1 MKTKILLAAPLLC
14 LLLTLAVPGLAQEG
28 DEGPTWEVSRAWE
41 GLIRAPG
48 WTEVQ
53 VTLTNEGSAWE
64 GMLQIT
70 DPANEATYRLPLLLP
85 AHSRKQYRLP
95 LFVSG
100 TGSLRIALVQ
110 EGRVE
115 HQKML
120 RHTPV
125 ENTERVCAIVDAS
138 GALSL
143 GIKEGC
149 ARTLLL
155 QDVVGLPE
163 TPMAWDAVDVLLVNG
178 ASTAALT
185 AAQQEALLA
194 WVGAGGHL
202 IVGGGAALPQAL
214 TGLPETLQIAS
225 LSAPGS
231 STLQPAP
238 GAEVTSRSLQGAV
251 VVGKELGVGRV
262 EVVSWDLTISRYLPR
277 LTPLWDGDAIPAVSL
292 FSSGEALASAA
303 PNHDTLLEVPT
314 ALMPK
319 LWPWLIVFPLYVLL
333 MGPVTWLIVK
343 RRRQPLL
350 VWVLIPLWIAL
361 ATVGLSLWLGGAFAH
376 TFPMV
381 NEIAFVSVPAPG
393 LPARVIQSTALFA
406 PRAGDLSWEME
417 GAPRPLLG
425 RFDFDMGYYSE
436 GQSFPADVTWTETGA
451 HVDTEHP
458 LGPLTWGAEGLT
470 IAPEITAEL
479 AWASG
484 WTGSGS
490 DTPLIR
496 GTLRSSVPLQH
507 LNLLLEG
514 GDYRIALTDTVPAN
528 VQLEITQPVTVE
540 QTYSLTYNELCGV
553 RLHDHYYPYYATP
566 PSIQSHPGEQDTR
579 AHRCYLTAITTGVPF
594 SHEKLRGTWM
604 GETCWLVAVPCPTF
618 YSGSV
623 HISSENFSVSAENG
637 WADEDGYVYI
647 SMPDTT
653 VDYTLPSFL
662 VPRKVNRLT
671 LEFQTRDWPSDGTL
685 KFSDV
690 ITVELWNWTTE
701 RWVAISTPEVGTSLT
716 LGGVQAQQF
725 LDTTGKL
732 RLRLTPSTDVP
743 PIKVLITIDGTR

>member
-1 MKTKILLAAPLLC
+1 MKTKILLAVPLLC
-14 LLLTLAVPGLAQEG
+14 LLLTLAAPGLAQEG
-28 DEGPTWEVSRAWE
+28 DEGPTWEVLRAWG

-48 WTEVQ
+48 WMEVQ

-64 GMLQIT
+64 GVLQIA
-70 DPANEATYRLPLLLP
+70 DPANEVNYRLPLLLP

-100 TGSLRIALVQ
+100 TGSSRISLVQ
-110 EGRVE
+110 EGQVE
-115 HQKML
+115 REERL
-120 RHTPV
+120 LHTPV
-125 ENTERVCAIVDAS
+125 ASTERVCAIVDAS
-138 GALSL
+138 GILSL
-143 GIKEGC
+143 GEDEGC
-149 ARTLLL
+149 AHVFLL
-155 QDVVGLPE
+155 QDVEGLPE

-178 ASTAALT
+178 VSTAALT
-185 AAQQEALLA
+185 AAQWDALLA
-194 WVGAGGHL
+194 WLGAGGHL
-202 IVGGGAALPQAL
+202 IVRGGAALPQAL
-214 TGLPETLQIAS
+214 AGLPETLQIAS

-238 GAEVTSRSLQGAV
+238 GAEVISRSHQGIM

-262 EVVSWDLTISRYLPR
+262 EVVGWDLANSQYLPR
-277 LTPLWDGDAIPAVSL
+277 LTTLWVEDAIPVVSL
-292 FSSGEALASAA
+292 LSSGETLAAVA
-303 PNHDTLLEVPT
+303 PNHNTLLEVPT
-314 ALMPK
+314 SLMPK

-333 MGPVTWLIVK
+333 MGPGTWLIVK
-343 RRRQPLL
+343 RRRRPLL

-381 NEIAFVSVPAPG
+381 NEIALVSVPAPG
-393 LPARVIQSTALFA
+393 LPARVVQSTALFA
-406 PRAGDLSWEME
+406 PRAGNLRWEME

-425 RFDFDMGYYSE
+425 CFDFDIGYY
-436 GQSFPADVTWTETGA
+436 GDGKSFPADVTWTETGA
-451 HVDTEHP
+451 RVDTEHP

-470 IAPEITAEL
+470 TAPEITADL

-484 WTGSGS
+484 WNGSSGHS
-490 DTPLIR
+490 LIR
-496 GTLRSSVPLQH
+496 GTLQSSVPLQH

-514 GDYRIALTDTVPAN
+514 GDYRVALTGTVPAN
-528 VQLEITQPVTVE
+528 MQLEITQPVTVE
-540 QTYSLTYNELCGV
+540 QTNSFTYNELCGV
-553 RLHDHYYPYYATP
+553 RSSDYYYPYYATP
-566 PSIQSHPGEQDTR
+566 PSIPSYPGEQDTR
-579 AHRCYLTAITTGVPF
+579 AHRCYLTAITAGVPF
-594 SHEKLRGTWM
+594 PHERLRGTWM

-623 HISSENFSVSAENG
+623 HISSESLAVSAENG
-637 WADEDGYVYI
+637 WADEDGYVYV

-662 VPRKVNRLT
+662 TPRKISRLT

-690 ITVELWNWTTE
+690 ITVEFWNWTME
-701 RWVAISTPEVGTSLT
+701 HWVAISTPEVGTSLT
-716 LGGVQAQQF
+716 VGGVQAQQF
-725 LDTTGKL
+725 LDATGRL
-732 RLRLTPSTDVP
+732 RLRLTPSTDIP

>member
-1 MKTKILLAAPLLC
+1 MKTKILLAVPLLC
-14 LLLTLAVPGLAQEG
+14 LLLTLAAPGLTQEG
-28 DEGPTWEVSRAWE
+28 DEGPTWEVSRAWG

-48 WTEVQ
+48 WMEAQ

-64 GMLQIT
+64 GVLQIR
-70 DPANEATYRLPLLLP
+70 DPANEVVYRQPLLLP

-100 TGSLRIALVQ
+100 MGSLRIALVQ
-110 EGRVE
+110 EGQVE
-115 HQKML
+115 REKRL
-120 RHTPV
+120 LHTPV
-125 ENTERVCAIVDAS
+125 ARTERVCAIVDAA
-138 GALSL
+138 GVLSL
-143 GIKEGC
+143 GMDEGC
-149 ARTLLL
+149 AHFFLL
-155 QDVVGLPE
+155 QDVEGLPE

-178 ASTAALT
+178 TSTAALT
-185 AAQQEALLA
+185 AAQRDALLA

-214 TGLPETLQIAS
+214 VGLPETLQIAS
-225 LSAPGS
+225 LSAPGA

-238 GAEVTSRSLQGAV
+238 GAEITSRSLQGAV
-251 VVGKELGVGRV
+251 FVGKELGEGSV
-262 EVVSWDLTISRYLPR
+262 EVVGWDLANSQYLPR
-277 LTPLWDGDAIPAVSL
+277 LASLWAEDAIPAVSL
-292 FSSGEALASAA
+292 LSSGGALASAA
-303 PNHDTLLEVPT
+303 PDHNTLLEVPT
-314 ALMPK
+314 SLMPR
-319 LWPWLIVFPLYVLL
+319 LWPWLIVFPLYILL
-333 MGPVTWLIVK
+333 MGPGTWLIVK
-343 RRRQPLL
+343 RRRRPLL
-350 VWVLIPLWIAL
+350 VWVLIPLWIVL

-393 LPARVIQSTALFA
+393 LPARAVQSTAFFA
-406 PRAGDLSWEME
+406 PRAGDLHWEME

-425 RFDFDMGYYSE
+425 RFDFDLGYYSE

-451 HVDTEHP
+451 RVATEHP

-470 IAPEITAEL
+470 TAPEITADL
-479 AWASG
+479 AWASSWNG
-484 WTGSGS
+484 GSGH
-490 DTPLIR
+490 PLIQ
-496 GTLRSSVPLQH
+496 GTFRSSVPLQY

-540 QTYSLTYNELCGV
+540 QTNSFAYNELCGV
-553 RLHDHYYPYYATP
+553 RSPDYYYPYYATSP
-566 PSIQSHPGEQDTR
+566 GIHSHPGEQDTR

-594 SHEKLRGTWM
+594 SYEKLRGTWM

-618 YSGSV
+618 YSGSM
-623 HISSENFSVSAENG
+623 HIPPESFSASADNG
-637 WADEDGYVYI
+637 WADEDGYVYV

-662 VPRKVNRLT
+662 VPWKVNRLT